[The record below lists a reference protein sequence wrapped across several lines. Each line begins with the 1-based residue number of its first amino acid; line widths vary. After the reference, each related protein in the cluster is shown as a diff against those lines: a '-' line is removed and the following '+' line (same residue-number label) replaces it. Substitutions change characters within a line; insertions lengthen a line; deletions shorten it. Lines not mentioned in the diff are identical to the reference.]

1 MILLGPLPTE
11 HFNTPARPALAA
23 VGRLEEPLEGKCA

>member
-11 HFNTPARPALAA
+11 HFNTPARQPRAAL
-23 VGRLEEPLEGKCA
+23 GSLEEPLEGKCA